1 MDKNKSKN
9 SYIVFSYIHQKN
21 KLLYDNLNIW
31 VFMQNLCFLV
41 WKELESILSENIDL
55 FMMKRLEM
63 NESNLK
69 FQNNIDL
76 LKTNSSK

>member
-69 FQNNIDL
+69 FQNNMDL
-76 LKTNSSK
+76 LKANSSK

>member
-21 KLLYDNLNIW
+21 KLLSDNLNIW

-41 WKELESILSENIDL
+41 WKELESISSENIDL
-55 FMMKRLEM
+55 FMMKREM
-63 NESNLK
+63 NERITLN
-69 FQNNIDL
+69 FRTI
-76 LKTNSSK
+76 